1 AVAGAFGM
9 PVADIDDAD
18 VILIVGSQLRFEV
31 PLLHQRVRKAFRRGA
46 KVHVVNPVDF
56 DFAFDIA
63 GRQIVAPS
71 RIADA
76 LGSAEL
82 AQAFDGATRAVVI
95 VGAIAE
101 NGIHASAI
109 RQAAARFADA
119 NTAALCRIP
128 QGANAQIGRASC
140 RESGASARGAA

>member
-1 AVAGAFGM
+1 M
-9 PVADIDDAD
+9 I
-18 VILIVGSQLRFEV
+18 
-31 PLLHQRVRKAFRRGA
+31 RRPPRSTRTTHSFPTRRSSDLA

-63 GRQIVAPS
+63 GKQIVSPS

-82 AQAFDGATRAVVI
+82 ADAFNGATRAAVI

-101 NGIHASAI
+101 NGIHASAL
-109 RQAAARFADA
+109 RKAAKDFRSEERRVGKECVS
-119 NTAALCRIP
+119 TCRSWWSP
-128 QGANAQIGRASC
+128 YP
-140 RESGASARGAA
+140 